1 MGNKVLCTKC
11 GQGFSKKGIRLH
23 ELHCVG
29 AASTDDVHAEVLQ
42 RPKPEAASTDEV
54 HDEVLQQP
62 KTEAAST
69 DEVHDEVH
77 DEESSGSVSGAVAAF
92 FAFLV
97 GVVILGY
104 FWLKR
109 SKSQSGITKSPALT
123 SPTPSVDLSTSLL
136 GHT

>member
-1 MGNKVLCTKC
+1 MDNKVLCTKC

-29 AASTDDVHAEVLQ
+29 AASTDKVHAEVLQ
-42 RPKPEAASTDEV
+42 QPKPEAVSTDDV
-54 HDEVLQQP
+54 HDEVQ
-62 KTEAAST
+62 
-69 DEVHDEVH
+69 
-77 DEESSGSVSGAVAAF
+77 DEESSGNVLGSVIAI

-109 SKSQSGITKSPALT
+109 SKSKSDIVKPPALT
-123 SPTPSVDLSTSLL
+123 SPAPPVDRSTSLL
-136 GHT
+136 GRT